1 MIRLKD
7 LLNEGETKNPLIKR
21 LLVELKPLI
30 ADIIEDTKQ
39 RYKKEDR
46 VYSEFDAYYTEI
58 TLKFDMV
65 KALEKYTQPTDKMSE
80 VKVKNSS
87 KGSFQISC
95 IIERDEVKYPFNT
108 EVIYAGGYNIQKL
121 HFRYLTKTS
130 LPYTGQ
136 TAETQKLKAELAK
149 LSKGERLKKDI
160 EILQKN
166 IDYNQNL
173 IDTNSKISDK
183 EIIKIVSA
191 DGYGTTPTGGW
202 FASQLKP
209 LNWYELS
216 DEQKERFGSEAAME
230 KDNKEQTEYS
240 IAWWKKR
247 NIQWPMDTMK
257 TAKLEKVKVEKKLD
271 ALANS

>member
-58 TLKFDMV
+58 TLKYDMV
-65 KALEKYTQPTDKMSE
+65 KALEKYTQPTDKLSD
-80 VKVKNSS
+80 VVVKNSS
-87 KGSFQISC
+87 KGSFQIRC
-95 IIERDEVKYPFNT
+95 MVERDGVKYPFNT

-121 HFRYLTKTS
+121 HFRYLTKTT

-136 TAETQKLKAELAK
+136 TAETQKLKAELAR
-149 LSKGERLKKDI
+149 LSKGERLQKEIENNKKVI
-160 EILQKN
+160 E
-166 IDYNQNL
+166 YNQKL
-173 IDTNSKISDK
+173 IDTNSKLSDK
-183 EIIKIVSA
+183 EILAK
-191 DGYGTTPTGGW
+191 
-202 FASQLKP
+202 
-209 LNWYELS
+209 YEAGDNSSGQPYIWPSWEELVKRGAAQNYNN
-216 DEQKERFGSEAAME
+216 DEKYFNQQKKEAQE
-230 KDNKEQTEYS
+230 GNIEFWKRKN
-240 IAWWKKR
+240 IGWKKEA
-247 NIQWPMDTMK
+247 IK
-257 TAKLEKVKVEKKLD
+257 TAEQNIVKAQKKLD

>member
-39 RYKKEDR
+39 RYKKDDK
-46 VYSEFDAYYTEI
+46 VFSEYDAYYTEI

-80 VKVKNSS
+80 VKVRNSS

-95 IIERDEVKYPFNT
+95 IIERDGVKYPFNT

-149 LSKGERLKKDI
+149 LSKGERLKTDI
-160 EILQKN
+160 EMYQKN
-166 IDYNQNL
+166 INYHQN
-173 IDTNSKISDK
+173 IVDTNSKMSDK

-191 DGYGTTPTGGW
+191 DGYGTTPNGGW

-216 DEQKERFGSEAAME
+216 DEQKEKFGSEAAME
-230 KDNKEQTEYS
+230 KDNKEQAEYA

-247 NIQWPMDTMK
+247 NIEWHK
-257 TAKLEKVKVEKKLD
+257 ESIKNAKLEKARVEKKLD